1 LEDNL
6 GACGTLV
13 GSWNSSR
20 WESGWRTRFFLYDG
34 HDAHAVDIDVLW
46 AGRTFGTFPC
56 PRYAIGVFVNLSRLL
71 SDPTRRPPWEM
82 ISLRPDLP
90 DEFCPHRL
98 ALGLSH
104 KGWSPV
110 CCYLVS
116 ARISTYERLA
126 GYDLGFPFRHDCVYG
141 LLGLEG
147 MVSCL
152 PCRPSCSIL
161 RGPARRSTDFV
172 TLWTHTAL
180 AKTGVVGSTTWLYSG
195 SRDFCPVKLAA
206 AISSPAHF
214 MFPLSMSELA
224 FPTNSRTLY

>member
-71 SDPTRRPPWEM
+71 SDPTGRPPGEM

-126 GYDLGFPFRHDCVYG
+126 GYDLGFSFRHDCVYG
-141 LLGLEG
+141 LEVGLEDRYHVCRVG
-147 MVSCL
+147 LLVVFCEDL
-152 PCRPSCSIL
+152 PGVQPTSSHCGHTRPWL
-161 RGPARRSTDFV
+161 RRES
-172 TLWTHTAL
+172 
-180 AKTGVVGSTTWLYSG
+180 
-195 SRDFCPVKLAA
+195 
-206 AISSPAHF
+206 
-214 MFPLSMSELA
+214 
-224 FPTNSRTLY
+224 